1 MRKFSAIR
9 CVLLLSVFALTGC
22 GSHYQGPLTAH
33 FDGKVFTNPGQV
45 KKSSVAGYLWLRITI
60 SQAVWPDAVPLT
72 NQPVPPAR
80 VDDGTARVT
89 WIGHATLLLQVSGL
103 NILTDPVW
111 STRAS
116 PIHFLGPKRVTPPAV
131 AFDVL
136 PKIDVVVISH
146 NHYDHLD
153 LETLAQL
160 DARDKPRTIVPLG
173 NQALVSQAMPNSHV
187 TEHDWGSKI
196 SIPNKGI
203 IHVEPMVHSSG
214 RSPFD
219 QMHTLW
225 AAYVIEVDKLE
236 IYHAGDTGYGDG
248 RVFKATGAKFG
259 GFDLALLPIG
269 AYAPEQ
275 FMSDSHISPMDAVL
289 ATRDLKAK
297 KALAHHFG
305 TFQLGFEAFDAP
317 LITLQSALKSKS
329 LSNSDFAAVVP
340 GGFITITG
348 SQ

>member
-1 MRKFSAIR
+1 MRVFSALR
-9 CVLLLSVFALTGC
+9 YSLFFSVFALMGC
-22 GSHYQGPLTAH
+22 GAHYQGSTTAH
-33 FDGKVFTNPGQV
+33 FNGKVFSNPGQV
-45 KKSSVAGYLWLRITI
+45 KNSSVAGYLWLRMTT

-72 NQPVPPAR
+72 NQPVPLAS
-80 VDDGTARVT
+80 VDDGSARVT
-89 WIGHATLLLQVSGL
+89 WIGHATLLIQVSGL

-116 PIHFLGPKRVTPPAV
+116 PIRFLGPKRVTPPAV

-136 PKIDVVVISH
+136 PKIDLVLISH

-160 DARDKPRTIVPLG
+160 NARDKPRTIVPLG
-173 NQALVSQAMPNSHV
+173 NQALVSRAMPNSDV

-196 SIPNKGI
+196 SLANKGF

-219 QMHTLW
+219 QMRTLW
-225 AAYVIEVDKLE
+225 AAYIIEVDTLK

-248 RVFKATGAKFG
+248 RVFKTTGEKFG

-275 FMSDSHISPMDAVL
+275 FMSDSHISPANAVS
-289 ATRDLKAK
+289 AMQDLKAK

-317 LITLQSALKSKS
+317 LAALQLALASKF
-329 LSNSDFAAVVP
+329 LSRSDFAAVAP
-340 GGFITITG
+340 GGFITVKG
-348 SQ
+348 S